1 MPAGR
6 WGPRLVLTFY
16 MALIPEPVRQQLKDR
31 FETLLTGPV
40 RLTLYTKPGSSRLIL
55 PAGLGCPTCEDA
67 RQMAELLRD
76 AAPEKIT
83 LEVVDVSRDAARVE
97 IDGIDDVP
105 TIAIAAESDIGRIR
119 FQGLPTGTEFP
130 ALIDAVERVSR
141 AEHGLRAESVAA
153 LAKLTDPT
161 EVMVFAT
168 PT

>member
-1 MPAGR
+1 
-6 WGPRLVLTFY
+6 
-16 MALIPEPVRQQLKDR
+16 MAVIPESVRQQLTDR
-31 FETLLTGPV
+31 FGTVLSGPV
-40 RLTLYTKPGSSRLIL
+40 KLTVYTRPGSSRLIL

-83 LEVVDVSRDAARVE
+83 LEVVDVSRDSARVE
-97 IDGIDDVP
+97 IDEVTDVP
-105 TIAIAAESDIGRIR
+105 TIAVASDGEIGRIR

-141 AEHGLRAESVAA
+141 AEHGLSQESLDA
-153 LAKLTDPT
+153 LAELTEPT

>member
-1 MPAGR
+1 
-6 WGPRLVLTFY
+6 

-31 FETLLTGPV
+31 FETVLTGSV
-40 RLTLYTKPGSSRLIL
+40 HLTLYTKPGSSRLIL

-83 LEVVDVSRDAARVE
+83 LEVVDVSRDSARVE
-97 IDGIDDVP
+97 IDEIDDVP
-105 TIAIAAESDIGRIR
+105 TIAVAGESDIGRIR

-141 AEHGLRAESVAA
+141 ADHGLSLESVAA
-153 LAKLTDPT
+153 LDQLTEPT
-161 EVMVFAT
+161 ELLVFAT